1 MEPILYTMLLLFAAM
16 MVGLFLFSY
25 YWSLPWQ
32 FYLRPWIRK
41 AEPED
46 FTGLR
51 YFQKLQWFYVVLD
64 PEVFKPVW
72 LRYNLM
78 LFASIIATLGFILYW
93 AFNTADEAAGPG
105 SGSDETCCGLSLGLV
120 LVGIVFAATAWAIQ
134 TLERYYD
141 EGRFKQE

>member
-1 MEPILYTMLLLFAAM
+1 MFLIFAAM
-16 MVGLFLFSY
+16 MIGLFIFTY

-32 FYLRPWIRK
+32 LYLCPWIRK

-46 FTGLR
+46 FTGIR
-51 YFQKLQWFYVVLD
+51 YFQKLHWFYVVLD

-78 LFASIIATLGFILYW
+78 CFAAIIATMGFMFYG
-93 AFNTADEAAGPG
+93 AFNAADETAGPG
-105 SGSDETCCGLSLGLV
+105 SGSDETCCVLTLV
-120 LVGIVFAATAWAIQ
+120 LILVVVVFAATAWAIQ
-134 TLERYYD
+134 TLEQYYD